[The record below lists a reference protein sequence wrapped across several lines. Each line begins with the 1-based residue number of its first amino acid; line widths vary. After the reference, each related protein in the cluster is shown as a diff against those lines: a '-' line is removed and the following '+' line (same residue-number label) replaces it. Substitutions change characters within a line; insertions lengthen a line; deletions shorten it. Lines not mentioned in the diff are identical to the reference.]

1 MPVVSISLNEKNIHD
16 LDSLQ
21 ELLGLSNRSEAI
33 RLCLRSAE
41 AEVKE
46 RMELSGEVEGV
57 LVVVHNRHADLWLT
71 NILHKNESIIK
82 THMHSHLKDHKCL
95 EVLIVGGEAEQLRE
109 MLLDIQSK
117 SVADY
122 VKFVRG

>member
-1 MPVVSISLNEKNIHD
+1 MPVISISLNEKNIQD

-41 AEVKE
+41 AEIKE
-46 RMELSGEVEGV
+46 RMDLSGEVEGV
-57 LVVVHNRHADLWLT
+57 LIVVHNRHADLWLT
-71 NILHKNESIIK
+71 NIIHKNEGIIK
-82 THMHSHLKDHKCL
+82 THMHSHLKDHQCL
-95 EVLIVGGEAEQLRE
+95 EVLIVGGDADELKE
-109 MLLDIQSK
+109 MLLEIQSK

>member
-1 MPVVSISLNEKNIHD
+1 MPVVSISLNDKNIAD

-41 AEVKE
+41 AEIKE
-46 RMELSGEVEGV
+46 RMELSGDVEGV
-57 LVVVHNRHADLWLT
+57 LIVVHNKHADLWLT
-71 NILHKNESIIK
+71 NIIHRNENIIQ

-95 EVLIVGGEAEQLRE
+95 EVLIIRGDSERLRS
-109 MLLDIQSK
+109 MLFDIQSH
-117 SVADY
+117 SVAEY

>member
-1 MPVVSISLNEKNIHD
+1 MPVISISLNDKNIED

-21 ELLGLSNRSEAI
+21 EQLGLSNRSEAI

-41 AEVKE
+41 ADLKE
-46 RMELSGEVEGV
+46 KMDLSGEVEGV
-57 LVVVHNRHADLWLT
+57 LIVVHDKHNDLWLN
-71 NILHKNESIIK
+71 NIIHRNERIIK

-95 EVLIVGGEAEQLRE
+95 EVLIVRGDSEDLKGMLVDIHGKGVAE
-109 MLLDIQSK
+109 
-117 SVADY
+117 Y